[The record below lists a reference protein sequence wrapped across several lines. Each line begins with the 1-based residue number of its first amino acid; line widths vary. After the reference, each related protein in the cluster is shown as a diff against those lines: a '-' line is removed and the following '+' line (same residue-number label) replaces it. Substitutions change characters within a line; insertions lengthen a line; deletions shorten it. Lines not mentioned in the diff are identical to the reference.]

1 MQLGGSEGEDWTDEE
16 DDDDSDI
23 DLHPDP
29 VADVEELA
37 PLDSD
42 LDFDEDDEDEDDDD
56 DVGSESDADD
66 DEDGHGDGG
75 GAPFFPPHPDD
86 WSDEGWD
93 DAEGWEGEVRSPS
106 RHLSLLQSGTSHRS
120 RRWLNEALR
129 RGLHCC
135 VHLRLA
141 AALNA
146 GGITH
151 RYRAAA
157 YPRHAG

>member
-16 DDDDSDI
+16 DDDDDSDI
-23 DLHPDP
+23 DLHPPDH

-56 DVGSESDADD
+56 LGSEPDADD
-66 DEDGHGDGG
+66 EEGGHGDGA

-93 DAEGWEGEVRSPS
+93 DAEGWEGEVRPQPAGTCLCSS
-106 RHLSLLQSGTSHRS
+106 RGCLMRLCAVACTAAMHRRS
-120 RRWLNEALR
+120 T
-129 RGLHCC
+129 
-135 VHLRLA
+135 A
-141 AALNA
+141 AVNA
-146 GGITH
+146 GGLAL
-151 RYRAAA
+151 RDRAAGC
-157 YPRHAG
+157 PRRAG